1 MPKHDRIN
9 SYAAP
14 SHEQG
19 HAIDYTAGSI
29 PAVSMR
35 PNPTDNQ
42 LSRCLYQKQ
51 HNRINS
57 GTTKGQT
64 TPEHDR
70 INSYVDSGQT
80 VLPLTSAK
88 ADPI

>member
-9 SYAAP
+9 SRTVP

-29 PAVSMR
+29 PAVSVR

-57 GTTKGQT
+57 ATTQGQT
-64 TPEHDR
+64 TPERDR
-70 INSYVDSGQT
+70 INSRIDSGQT
-80 VLPLTSAK
+80 MPPLTSAK